1 VLTYLSL
8 SDSNGR
14 KPYIK
19 VLAEC
24 NESQNDKTNSKR
36 ALTGRLV
43 REMVQLTKTF
53 FFKVNVEDEHSEESS
68 ELNVIKKNYL
78 FEDSVKNEEE
88 SSRYNHILIECIKNT
103 AMVKPPP
110 PSDRNSQND

>member
-14 KPYIK
+14 KTKPYIK

-24 NESQNDKTNSKR
+24 
-36 ALTGRLV
+36 
-43 REMVQLTKTF
+43 TKTF